1 MKYLGLFF
9 FILLTQCKDDV
20 QIMCTEQFV
29 YGLNVTVKDA
39 ISNSIITE
47 GIVVIARDG
56 TYEEELMNI
65 DSFDMFIGAGERPGN
80 YTIEVTSLNY
90 ESFTS
95 EVIQVGADEC
105 HVIGESVE
113 IILQPN

>member
-9 FILLTQCKDDV
+9 FILLTQCNDDN
-20 QIMCTEQFV
+20 QIICTEQFV

-39 ISNSIITE
+39 ITNSILTE
-47 GIVVIARDG
+47 GVVVIARDG

-65 DSFDMFIGAGERPGN
+65 ESFNTFIGAGERSGN
-80 YTIEVTSLNY
+80 YTLEVTSANY
-90 ESFTS
+90 ETFTS

-105 HVIGESVE
+105 HVIGENVE
-113 IILQPN
+113 ILLQPN

>member
-1 MKYLGLFF
+1 MKYLALFL
-9 FILLTQCKDDV
+9 FILLTQCKDDNH
-20 QIMCTEQFV
+20 IICTEQFV

-39 ISNSIITE
+39 ITNEIVTE

-65 DSFDMFIGAGERPGN
+65 DSFDTFIGAGERPGN
-80 YTIEVTSLNY
+80 YTLEVTSLNY
-90 ESFTS
+90 ELFTS
-95 EVIQVGADEC
+95 DVIQVGADEC

-113 IILQPN
+113 ILLQPN